1 MEFTNSFEVSL
12 APDKAW
18 PWLMDVESI
27 VPCMPGAELLEKRED
42 GSFKGKISVRLGPV
56 GLVFICDASFTDIDN
71 ERYKAQI
78 VASGSD
84 AKGRGTAN
92 ARIGFA
98 MQPSAK
104 GSKVLIDTE
113 LELSGIVA
121 QYGRGVGIIQ
131 NVANQIVSQFAQN
144 LEARIA
150 QLKEHAAQTGQD
162 VFALQREQANH
173 LDANHDGLTR
183 AAASNQAAAKGSGQP
198 SNAGTTQSYVEG
210 YKDGFVDGHQA
221 GYQAALHVFAGHG
234 NPPAGVN
241 MPSSGPPPFPKAK
254 PISGFSLLFSSLKST
269 VAGWFS
275 RQPH

>member
-12 APDKAW
+12 APEKAW

-27 VPCMPGAELLEKRED
+27 VPCMPGAELLEKRDD

-56 GLVFICDASFTDIDN
+56 GLVFICDATFTDIDN
-71 ERYKAQI
+71 ERYKALI

-92 ARIGFA
+92 AQIAFSL
-98 MQPSAK
+98 QPSAK
-104 GSKVLIDTE
+104 GSKILVDTE

-131 NVANQIVSQFAQN
+131 NVANQIVSQFSQN

-162 VFALQREQANH
+162 IFITPSKQLQPSEAATQAPGLDQANTQ
-173 LDANHDGLTR
+173 AMAQSS
-183 AAASNQAAAKGSGQP
+183 AAPN
-198 SNAGTTQSYVEG
+198 TQSYVEG
-210 YKDGFVDGHQA
+210 YKDGFADGHLA
-221 GYQAALHVFAGHG
+221 GYQAALQVFAVNGK
-234 NPPAGVN
+234 PPNGLNLPANGL
-241 MPSSGPPPFPKAK
+241 PPFPKAK

>member
-12 APDKAW
+12 APEKAW

-27 VPCMPGAELLEKRED
+27 VPCMPGAELLEKRDD

-56 GLVFICDASFTDIDN
+56 GLVFICDATFTDIDN

-92 ARIGFA
+92 AQIAFSL
-98 MQPSAK
+98 QPSAK
-104 GSKVLIDTE
+104 GSKILIDTE

-131 NVANQIVSQFAQN
+131 NVANQIVSQFSQN

-162 VFALQREQANH
+162 MFAAPSELSAPSDSVPDATTRAPGSAQANRP
-173 LDANHDGLTR
+173 AVAQT
-183 AAASNQAAAKGSGQP
+183 ST
-198 SNAGTTQSYVEG
+198 AGNTQSYVEG
-210 YKDGFVDGHQA
+210 YKDGFADGHLA
-221 GYQAALHVFAGHG
+221 GYQAALQVFAVNGK
-234 NPPAGVN
+234 PPSGGIPAN
-241 MPSSGPPPFPKAK
+241 GPPPFPKAK